1 MTEEAKPINI
11 TIFDKEY
18 LVTCK
23 DDEREQLH
31 TAVAF
36 LNDKLLELKR
46 GGKVIGA
53 ERIAMITA
61 LNLTH
66 ELLAYKR
73 EKTFYNESIDESIRR
88 LNNKIDTVLEK
99 GKAVQT

>member
-1 MTEEAKPINI
+1 MTDEAKPVNI

-18 LVTCK
+18 LVACT

-36 LNDKLLELKR
+36 LNAKLQELKR
-46 GGKVIGA
+46 SGKIIGA

-73 EKTFYNESIDESIRR
+73 EKTVYNETMVSTVGRLKEKIEQALGKRR
-88 LNNKIDTVLEK
+88 T
-99 GKAVQT
+99 

>member
-1 MTEEAKPINI
+1 MTEEAKPVNI

-18 LVTCK
+18 LVACK
-23 DDEREQLH
+23 DEEREQLH

-73 EKTFYNESIDESIRR
+73 EKTVYNESVDETVRR

-99 GKAVQT
+99 GKAVQA

>member
-1 MTEEAKPINI
+1 MTEEAKPVNV

-18 LVTCK
+18 LVACK
-23 DDEREQLH
+23 EDERDQLH

-36 LNDKLLELKR
+36 LNNKLQELKR
-46 GGKVIGA
+46 SGKVIGA
-53 ERIAMITA
+53 ERIAIITA

-73 EKTFYNESIDESIRR
+73 EKNVYNDKVDTAIRR
-88 LNNKIDTVLEK
+88 LNSKIDRALDKEGVMQ
-99 GKAVQT
+99 A